1 MRDDGTGPGIDRPLA
16 AEPTFAPARAGT
28 RHHPILG
35 LIAIAVLVAASLVA
49 GYLLGGVG
57 SLGGEVCPNDAKWDL
72 DGFAPS
78 SSAGSVEPKGPE
90 LSESEAGAYY
100 LDAIEPSIRPFDA
113 ALAASF
119 SGDLAATRNAAADAA
134 KALRATSATLRS
146 RTWPESVAN
155 AAATIADNYADRAKK
170 ADYVASAVGP
180 DAGDELTQLDAYRVS
195 EADAYLRGKLGLP
208 EAAAPAVPLEIV
220 RIEDRGIQQGPDIS
234 GSSVDKGK
242 RVIAMTVRSHVPG
255 TLTGLNLSFRLKHGK
270 SAVGRAWGI
279 VHDIALAE
287 GQSIVVTIP
296 LDADGVPSGDTASGD
311 ALAGS
316 RLIWDGLSLTDVHGA
331 DHQAAVDASYAASNP
346 DPVLDA
352 FVLR

>member
-134 KALRATSATLRS
+134 KALRATAATLRS

-180 DAGDELTQLDAYRVS
+180 DAGA
-195 EADAYLRGKLGLP
+195 
-208 EAAAPAVPLEIV
+208 
-220 RIEDRGIQQGPDIS
+220 
-234 GSSVDKGK
+234 
-242 RVIAMTVRSHVPG
+242 
-255 TLTGLNLSFRLKHGK
+255 N
-270 SAVGRAWGI
+270 
-279 VHDIALAE
+279 
-287 GQSIVVTIP
+287 
-296 LDADGVPSGDTASGD
+296 
-311 ALAGS
+311 S
-316 RLIWDGLSLTDVHGA
+316 RSLTPTG
-331 DHQAAVDASYAASNP
+331 
-346 DPVLDA
+346 
-352 FVLR
+352 